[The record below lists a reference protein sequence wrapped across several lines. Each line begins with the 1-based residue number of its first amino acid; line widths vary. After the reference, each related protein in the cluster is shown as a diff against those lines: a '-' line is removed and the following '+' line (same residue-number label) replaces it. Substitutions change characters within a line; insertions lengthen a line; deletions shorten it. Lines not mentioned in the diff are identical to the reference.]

1 MKYYYPIM
9 KDSINAEDELS
20 KLLSEELAK
29 SIDAEILSDLKKMA
43 ASKSWKRKNSI
54 EKLYKKIKDVG

>member
-1 MKYYYPIM
+1 M
-9 KDSINAEDELS
+9 KDSINIEEELS
-20 KLLSEELAK
+20 KLLSNELAK

-54 EKLYKKIKDVG
+54 DKLYKKIKDVE